1 MTILALMS
9 ARVDKSGTGKISL
22 RAVRKERFAGVQT
35 IADLQKLVVATICE
49 IQEMSGRPIPDQ
61 IDGTLKPIGGFAGF
75 DSLNAVE
82 VAIQLSEKLGC
93 EIKGN
98 PFAEDRAA
106 LGLAAIAKRLHKLI
120 KNGASNG
127 QR

>member
-1 MTILALMS
+1 MILALTS
-9 ARVDKSGTGKISL
+9 VRVDKRRVSKIFL
-22 RAVRKERFAGVQT
+22 PVVRKERYAVVQT
-35 IADLQKLVVATICE
+35 IADIQKLVVATICE

-61 IDGTLKPIGGFAGF
+61 IDGTLKPIGGFTGF

-98 PFAEDRAA
+98 PFVEDRAA
-106 LGLAAIAKRLHKLI
+106 LGLAVIAKRLHKLI
-120 KNGASNG
+120 NNGESNG
-127 QR
+127 ER